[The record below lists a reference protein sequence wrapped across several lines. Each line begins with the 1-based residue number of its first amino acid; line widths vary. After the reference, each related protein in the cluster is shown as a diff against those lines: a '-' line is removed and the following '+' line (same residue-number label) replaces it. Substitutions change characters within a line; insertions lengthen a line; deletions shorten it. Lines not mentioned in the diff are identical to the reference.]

1 MSGAPRKT
9 RAFSLSEFCDH
20 AEALHTAGDISG
32 FINFVLCGFIDDD
45 QASIDINFNAV
56 QDTDLDDLEISRDI
70 DSMLG
75 IDKDVRI
82 RGRHLTIWPIPKYK
96 ETLKR
101 NLHFKYS
108 FENNEVRLSLGIS
121 SSHP

>member
-1 MSGAPRKT
+1 MPEPPRRT

-20 AEALHTAGDISG
+20 AEALHTTGDISG
-32 FINFVLCGFIDDD
+32 FVNFVLCGFVDDH
-45 QASIDINFNAV
+45 QASVDINFNAV

-82 RGRHLTIWPIPKYK
+82 RRRHLTIWPIPKYK

-108 FENNEVRLSLGIS
+108 FENNEVRFSSTIS
-121 SSHP
+121 SLQF